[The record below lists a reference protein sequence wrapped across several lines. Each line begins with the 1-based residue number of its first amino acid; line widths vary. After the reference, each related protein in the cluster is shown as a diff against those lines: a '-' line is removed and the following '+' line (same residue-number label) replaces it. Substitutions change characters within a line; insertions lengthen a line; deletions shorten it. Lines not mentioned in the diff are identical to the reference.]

1 MVVISKLTKKGLTE
15 VLVGQM
21 VKDMKNGD
29 LTVLTELIDQLPK
42 KMKIAFLPET
52 LSQAE
57 IKELLELALTD
68 DDINIFK

>member
-1 MVVISKLTKKGLTE
+1 MISKLTKKGLTE

>member
-1 MVVISKLTKKGLTE
+1 MFVISKLTKKGLTE

-21 VKDMKNGD
+21 VKDMNNGD

-42 KMKIAFLPET
+42 KMKIDFLPET